1 MCSIKMFLISEI
13 WAKRSNEKIY
23 SIYEVI
29 HLFNKSVKSPSIS
42 VIKIL
47 NKSKGGESRDMSLE
61 TSFHIKV
68 SN

>member
-1 MCSIKMFLISEI
+1 MSSIKMFLISEI

-23 SIYEVI
+23 SICEVI
-29 HLFNKSVKSPSIS
+29 YLFNISVKSPSKS

-47 NKSKGGESRDMSLE
+47 NKSKGGESCDMSLE
-61 TSFHIKV
+61 TSFQIKI